1 MFVFIQVLTVIA
13 KKTKNPVFIR
23 IAFHMQFFTKLM
35 VVFDFQ
41 NLASYDDLK
50 EIVMVSQPL
59 MIGLFCLFFIPMC
72 VVEQAIVHVPLS
84 ILYMLITNVAFFSL
98 YYGLEVGH
106 EKRITY
112 VLEKY
117 KPEIVIKTLQFI
129 IGQYS
134 IYFAILYN

>member
-1 MFVFIQVLTVIA
+1 
-13 KKTKNPVFIR
+13 
-23 IAFHMQFFTKLM
+23 MQFFTKLM